1 MKKLPDRLRMKPY
14 CYLLSILLLSACA
27 SQKPLTAEMKLNAL
41 KAINLEETFSRKD
54 ELMMTWS
61 LTAFDA
67 QNRLVG
73 VASSAWG
80 VEKVKKGATLSF
92 ANQAPVQLTIPKG
105 GKVVAS
111 LVLIEVDDY
120 SQAQQL
126 IKRIR
131 DVNGWIQVPAGFFEL
146 GTELLTPLKYVTTA
160 LTAAGL
166 GLQLTDRLDKDD
178 VLGQSSVE
186 LFNNAEARKK
196 KGPSVVHV
204 PARFSGRH
212 LRDSFEYQVEYD
224 IQLKR
229 MKIKTA
235 SSR

>member
-1 MKKLPDRLRMKPY
+1 MKPY
-14 CYLLSILLLSACA
+14 LLLLLLGLSACS
-27 SQKPLTAEMKLNAL
+27 SQKPLTAEMKPTSL
-41 KAINLEETFSRKD
+41 KAINLEETLSRRD

-61 LTAFDA
+61 LTAFDSH
-67 QNRLVG
+67 NNLVG
-73 VASSAWG
+73 AASSAWG
-80 VEKVKKGATLSF
+80 VETVKKGATLLF
-92 ANQAPVQLTIPKG
+92 DKQAPVQISIPKG

-131 DVNGWIQVPAGFFEL
+131 DINGWIQVPVGFFAL
-146 GTELLTPLKYVTTA
+146 GVELLTPLKYVTTA

-166 GLQLTDRLDKDD
+166 GIQFTDRLDKDD

-186 LFNNAEARKK
+186 LRDTPDSRKK
-196 KGPSVVHV
+196 PESVMHI
-204 PARFSGRH
+204 PARFTGRH
-212 LRDSFEYQVEYD
+212 LRDSFEYVVEYD

-229 MKIKTA
+229 MKIKPV
-235 SSR
+235 SGR

>member
-1 MKKLPDRLRMKPY
+1 MKAYFWVL
-14 CYLLSILLLSACA
+14 ILLLSACS
-27 SQKPLTAEMKLNAL
+27 SQKPLTAEMRLNSL
-41 KAINLEETFSRKD
+41 KAINLEETITRRD

-61 LTAFDA
+61 LTAFDR
-67 QNRLVG
+67 QNRLIG

-80 VEKVKKGATLSF
+80 VETVKKGAVLSF
-92 ANQAPVQLTIPKG
+92 EKQAPVQLTVPKG

-120 SQAQQL
+120 SKAQQL

-131 DVNGWIQVPAGFFEL
+131 DINGWIQVPAGFFEL

-166 GLQLTDRLDKDD
+166 GVQLTDRLDKDD

-186 LFNNAEARKK
+186 LRDSTDSRKRK
-196 KGPSVVHV
+196 QTSVIHV

-229 MKIKTA
+229 LKIKPTA
-235 SSR
+235 GR

>member
-1 MKKLPDRLRMKPY
+1 MKPY
-14 CYLLSILLLSACA
+14 HLFLLLLLSAC
-27 SQKPLTAEMKLNAL
+27 SGSKPLTAEMQLSSL
-41 KAINLEETFSRKD
+41 KANNLEETITRQD

-61 LTAFDA
+61 LTAFDK

-80 VEKVKKGATLSF
+80 VEKVKKGALLSF
-92 ANQAPVQLTIPKG
+92 EQQAPVQLSVPKD

-111 LVLIEVDDY
+111 LVLIEVEDY

-131 DVNGWIQVPAGFFEL
+131 DVNGWIQVPFGFFEL
-146 GTELLTPLKYVTTA
+146 GAELLTPLKYVTTA

-166 GLQLTDRLDKDD
+166 GIQLTDRLDKDD
-178 VLGQSSVE
+178 ILGQSSVE
-186 LFNNAEARKK
+186 LRDTPDSRKK
-196 KGPSVVHV
+196 KKPLAVHV
-204 PARFSGRH
+204 PARFTGRH
-212 LRDSFEYQVEYD
+212 LRDSFDYQVEYD

-229 MKIKTA
+229 MKIKPA
-235 SSR
+235 SGR

>member
-1 MKKLPDRLRMKPY
+1 MKPY
-14 CYLLSILLLSACA
+14 LLLLVLAISACS
-27 SQKPLTAEMKLNAL
+27 SQKPLTAVMKPGSL
-41 KAINLEETFSRKD
+41 KAINLEETITRRD

-61 LTAFDA
+61 LTAFDSG
-67 QNRLVG
+67 NNLVG

-80 VEKVKKGATLSF
+80 VETVKKGAVRSF
-92 ANQAPVQLTIPKG
+92 DQQTPVQVTIPKG

-120 SQAQQL
+120 SQTQQL

-131 DVNGWIQVPAGFFEL
+131 DVNGWIQVPVGFFEL
-146 GTELLTPLKYVTTA
+146 GVELLTPLKYITTA

-166 GLQLTDRLDKDD
+166 GIQFTDRLDKDD

-186 LFNNAEARKK
+186 LRDTPETRKK
-196 KGPSVVHV
+196 GESVMHI
-204 PARFSGRH
+204 PARFTGRH
-212 LRDSFEYQVEYD
+212 LRDSFEYEVQYD

-229 MKIKTA
+229 MKIKPV
-235 SSR
+235 SGR

>member
-1 MKKLPDRLRMKPY
+1 MKPY
-14 CYLLSILLLSACA
+14 CLLFFLVLSACS
-27 SQKPLTAEMKLNAL
+27 SQKPLTAEMKLGSL
-41 KAINLEETFSRKD
+41 KAVNLEETITRKD

-61 LTAFDA
+61 LTAFDR

-73 VASSAWG
+73 VASGAWG
-80 VEKVKKGATLSF
+80 VENVKKGAVLSF
-92 ANQAPVQLTIPKG
+92 ENQVPVQVTIPKG

-120 SQAQQL
+120 TQAQQL

-131 DVNGWIQVPAGFFEL
+131 DINGWIQVPTGFFEL

-166 GLQLTDRLDKDD
+166 GIQLTDRLDQDD
-178 VLGQSSVE
+178 ILGQSSAE
-186 LFNNAEARKK
+186 LRDSPEARKSK
-196 KGPSVVHV
+196 KPAIMHV

-229 MKIKTA
+229 IKIKPA
-235 SSR
+235 SNR

>member
-1 MKKLPDRLRMKPY
+1 MKVY
-14 CYLLSILLLSACA
+14 HLLIVLLVSACS
-27 SQKPLTAEMKLNAL
+27 SQKPLTAEMKLNSLTAV
-41 KAINLEETFSRKD
+41 NLEETISRKD

-61 LTAFDA
+61 LTAFDSK
-67 QNRLVG
+67 NRLVG

-80 VEKVKKGATLSF
+80 VEKVKKGAVLSF
-92 ANQAPVQLTIPKG
+92 LNQAPVQLAIPKG
-105 GKVVAS
+105 GKIVAS
-111 LVLIEVDDY
+111 LLLIEVDDY
-120 SQAQQL
+120 TQAQQF

-131 DVNGWIQVPAGFFEL
+131 DINGWIQVPVGFFEL

-160 LTAAGL
+160 LAAAGM
-166 GLQLTDRLDKDD
+166 GIQLTDRLDKDD

-186 LFNNAEARKK
+186 LRESNNDPKK
-196 KGPSVVHV
+196 KESVVHV

-229 MKIKTA
+229 IKIKPA

>member
-1 MKKLPDRLRMKPY
+1 
-14 CYLLSILLLSACA
+14 
-27 SQKPLTAEMKLNAL
+27 MKLNNL
-41 KAINLEETFSRKD
+41 KAINLEETISRKD

-61 LTAFDA
+61 LTAFDSK
-67 QNRLVG
+67 NRLVG

-80 VEKVKKGATLSF
+80 VEKVKKGAVLSF
-92 ANQAPVQLTIPKG
+92 ENQAPVQLAIPKG
-105 GKVVAS
+105 GKIVAS

-120 SQAQQL
+120 TQSQQF

-131 DVNGWIQVPAGFFEL
+131 DINGWIQVPVGFFEL
-146 GTELLTPLKYVTTA
+146 GAELLTPLKYVTTA

-166 GLQLTDRLDKDD
+166 GVQLTDRLDKDD

-186 LFNNAEARKK
+186 LKDSSDDRKK
-196 KGPSVVHV
+196 KESVVHV
-204 PARFSGRH
+204 PARFSGKH
-212 LRDSFEYQVEYD
+212 LRDSFEYEVEYD

-229 MKIKTA
+229 MKIKPA